1 MFKYLLQSVNH
12 NNGFSGFW
20 CFAIKIYISEAR
32 KLTQHVCLSRRLK
45 FSSQEF
51 TVLSLLFQGIRH
63 PLLTSRGTRGHTKY
77 THPCKPDTQIQNTSL
92 QKYNTHS
99 NGQLRTPLPQLV
111 MCRSKRSR
119 FQPLAKSCP
128 AFKRSS
134 GGCDQTHSHS
144 CFPTCQEL
152 GFSPHLCQKIDKSK
166 GNAHRVLAWLG
177 DTLGDTHL

>member
-77 THPCKPDTQIQNTSL
+77 THPCKPNTQIQNTSL

-111 MCRSKRSR
+111 MCRSKRTVVSN
-119 FQPLAKSCP
+119 
-128 AFKRSS
+128 
-134 GGCDQTHSHS
+134 
-144 CFPTCQEL
+144 
-152 GFSPHLCQKIDKSK
+152 HLRKAALRSK
-166 GNAHRVLAWLG
+166 GALG
-177 DTLGDTHL
+177 AVTKLIVTAASQHAKNWGSVPTSAKR